1 MRKRMRTQLYYNNG
15 GNRTMAHKYAV
26 WQIGKE
32 ENTKDYVYAN
42 THREARDKYAR
53 KHSVGSVRC
62 DSQKV

>member
-1 MRKRMRTQLYYNNG
+1 
-15 GNRTMAHKYAV
+15 MAHKYAV

-42 THREARDKYAR
+42 THREARNKYAR

>member
-1 MRKRMRTQLYYNNG
+1 
-15 GNRTMAHKYAV
+15 MAKKYAV

-62 DSQKV
+62 DSRKV